1 MSEFP
6 LANPARQG
14 LKDPMSEALEQEK
27 PYAIGIDL
35 GGTNLRAALVSREG
49 KVCSFEKTKTPVEE
63 GPAATVRA
71 MAGLVSRLLQG
82 EILKGEGFDQVAG
95 IGIGS
100 PGPLSRSRRMIF
112 QTANLP
118 GFDRYPMGDSLEE
131 QTGLPVKI
139 DNDAKCAAYGEKAFG
154 VAQGC
159 NNVVVLTFGTG
170 IGGGVFV
177 DDKMVYGKSD
187 GACELGHMTLYP
199 GGIQC
204 SCGNRGCMEKYISAT
219 AFEHR
224 AHEHRMKH
232 MEKQTGS
239 RPTQHEAM
247 LRGPE
252 IFEAYNE
259 NIEWA
264 VQHIDTF
271 VEDTA
276 MSVASLLSIFNPELV
291 VLSGGLF
298 TTGGGPLPGLVQKN
312 LKGRTYAS
320 LIADARVA
328 SSTLGGEAG
337 VLGAASLA
345 FE

>member
-1 MSEFP
+1 MSLSSAE
-6 LANPARQG
+6 
-14 LKDPMSEALEQEK
+14 KK

-35 GGTNLRAALVSREG
+35 GGTNLRAALVNREG
-49 KVCSFEKTKTPVEE
+49 KVCSFEKTKTPVQE

-82 EILKGEGFDQVAG
+82 DVLKGEGFDQVAG
-95 IGIGS
+95 VGIGS
-100 PGPLSRSRRMIF
+100 PGPLSRKRRMIF

-118 GFDRYPMGDSLEE
+118 GFDRYPMGDTLEE

-139 DNDAKCAAYGEKAFG
+139 DNDAKCAAYGERAFG
-154 VAQGC
+154 AAQGFS
-159 NNVVVLTFGTG
+159 NVVVLTFGTG

-177 DDKMVYGKSD
+177 DGNMVYGKSD

-199 GGIQC
+199 GGTPC
-204 SCGNRGCMEKYISAT
+204 SCSNKGCMEKYISAI

-224 AHEHRMKH
+224 AHEHRMREL
-232 MEKQTGS
+232 EKQTGS
-239 RPTQHEAM
+239 RPAQHEAM

-252 IFEAYNE
+252 IFQAYSE
-259 NIEWA
+259 NISWA
-264 VQHIDTF
+264 VEHMEAF

-298 TTGGGPLPGLVQKN
+298 TTGGGPLPELVQKN

-320 LIADARVA
+320 LVADVKVA